1 MSTTTKGCNFLN
13 HAINVLLIEL
23 HILEYQFCPDAHLEK
38 RLTRDDRGINPLD
51 AADRE
56 HDIAYSRSKD
66 LMK

>member
-1 MSTTTKGCNFLN
+1 MSTTTKDCNFLN

-23 HILEYQFCPDAHLEK
+23 HILKYQFCPDAHLEK
-38 RLTRDDRGINPLD
+38 RLTRGDRGINPLD

>member
-1 MSTTTKGCNFLN
+1 MSTTTKDCNFLN

-38 RLTRDDRGINPLD
+38 RLTRGDRGINPL
-51 AADRE
+51 DRE